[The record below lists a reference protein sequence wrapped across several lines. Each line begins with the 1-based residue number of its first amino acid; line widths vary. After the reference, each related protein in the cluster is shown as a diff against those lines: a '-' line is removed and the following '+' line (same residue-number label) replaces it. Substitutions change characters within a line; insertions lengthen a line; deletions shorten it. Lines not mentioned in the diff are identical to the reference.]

1 MMFFLHRLSDQ
12 FGGFNVFFYVTFRA
26 VAAAVTAF
34 ILSLVFGNLVIR
46 KLTAL
51 KLGQP
56 IRAAAEVH
64 RLAELHGSKQGTPT
78 MGGVLIIGTVLISSV
93 LWARSDNR
101 FVWLVLFSM
110 VYLGAL
116 GFADD
121 YLKVTKKKSE
131 GVSGRVK
138 LFFQV
143 ILALVVA
150 AVFLTSPLLDV
161 QARSLYV
168 PFFKSPVITNMGWF
182 TLLFFALVIVGS
194 SNAVNLT
201 DGLDGLAIGCTIT
214 VAFAY
219 ALLSY
224 AAGNFRIAEYLQVP
238 FYPFTGELT
247 VVCAALVGA
256 GFGFLWFN
264 CHPAKV
270 FMGDTGSLAIG
281 GMIGVVAICCKQ
293 ELLLTVVGGMFV
305 IEAVSVILQVISF
318 QLTGRRIFAMS
329 PLHHHFELVGW
340 KENTVIVRFWILSA
354 VFALLGLAT
363 LKLR

>member
-1 MMFFLHRLSDQ
+1 MMYYLHRLSDQ
-12 FGGFNVFFYVTFRA
+12 FIGFNVFFYVTFRA

-34 ILSLVFGNLVIR
+34 LVTLIFGNFVIR
-46 KLTAL
+46 SLIAL

-64 RLAELHGSKQGTPT
+64 RLAELHGGKQGTPT
-78 MGGVLIIGTVLISSV
+78 MGGVLVIGAVFVSSLI
-93 LWARSDNR
+93 WARLDNR

-110 VYLGAL
+110 IYLGAL

-121 YLKVTKKKSE
+121 YLKITKKKSD
-131 GVSGRVK
+131 GISGRLK
-138 LFFQV
+138 LIFQ
-143 ILALVVA
+143 IALAGIIT
-150 AVFLTSPLLDV
+150 AVFLSSPLLEV

-168 PFFKSPVITNMGWF
+168 PFFKAPVIANMSWF
-182 TLLFFALVIVGS
+182 TFVFFALVIVGS

-214 VAFAY
+214 VAFGY

-238 FYPFTGELT
+238 FYPFAGELT
-247 VVCAALVGA
+247 VVCSALVGA
-256 GFGFLWFN
+256 GLGFLWFN

-293 ELLLTVVGGMFV
+293 ELLLIVVGGVFV
-305 IEAVSVILQVISF
+305 IEAVSVILQVMSF
-318 QLTGRRIFAMS
+318 KLTGRRIFVMS
-329 PLHHHFELVGW
+329 PLHHHFELTGW
-340 KENTVIVRFWILSA
+340 KENTVIVRFWILSIIF
-354 VFALLGLAT
+354 VLLGLAT